1 MNIFTILPQYSGD
14 SIIETSNQLRNSKK
28 KLKRLEEKNGD
39 SKEIKKLNILINDMA
54 KGGAERIVLN
64 LVNQFVKKLVIPVKI
79 LTIPTKIQR
88 CHRGD
93 TLQKVANVSS

>member
-39 SKEIKKLNILINDMA
+39 SKEIKKLNILIN
-54 KGGAERIVLN
+54 EY
-64 LVNQFVKKLVIPVKI
+64 VNKNKYNKKNTTVKMEKQFDEVYNDV
-79 LTIPTKIQR
+79 
-88 CHRGD
+88 
-93 TLQKVANVSS
+93 NNW